1 MSEEPESGARSAH
14 PPLALVPPRRLGLL
28 LSDLRTDRQ
37 TSIADLA
44 SRSFFTPA
52 DLQAIEAGDRDL
64 TDDELREVLDV
75 YAVDPAQLVP
85 ERARLVIDLD
95 EHVVAVGD
103 EQRSL
108 AGRAPT
114 ADQVLASYLSLV
126 YALRRAAPGTEIV
139 LRDADLDVLARALD
153 LAKPTVTSHLHRLM
167 AEPTPEVQRRSRLLR
182 GRVLVPLAGVVVAA
196 TAIGALVMVQ
206 SDEGQSVV
214 TEPAAASLE
223 PAFVMTNADGST
235 TPVYI
240 GDGIDVSQ
248 LPPGAVALANPTQA
262 YPDGTVVV
270 NADGQTVPSELPPGE
285 VWIGDAQVA
294 VRNPDGSVTQGPRE
308 P

>member
-1 MSEEPESGARSAH
+1 
-14 PPLALVPPRRLGLL
+14 VPPRRLGRLL
-28 LSDLRTDRQ
+28 ADARTGQ
-37 TSIADLA
+37 GTSITELA
-44 SRSFFTPA
+44 SRSFFTPS
-52 DLQAIEAGDRDL
+52 DLRAVEAGDRDL
-64 TDDELREVLDV
+64 TDVEVREVLDV
-75 YAVDPAQLVP
+75 YGVEAADLLP
-85 ERARLVIDLD
+85 ERAHLVIDLD
-95 EHVVAVGD
+95 EHVLAVGD

-114 ADQVLASYLSLV
+114 ADEVLASYLSLV
-126 YALRRAAPGTEIV
+126 YTLRRTTPGTEIV

-153 LAKPTVTSHLHRLM
+153 LAKPVVTSQLHRLM
-167 AEPTPEVQRRSRLLR
+167 AEPTPDVQRRSKLLR

-196 TAIGALVMVQ
+196 TAIGALVLVQ
-206 SDEGQSVV
+206 ADEGQTVV
-214 TEPAAASLE
+214 TEPTASSLE

-240 GDGIDVSQ
+240 GDGIDTSQ
-248 LPPGAVALANPTQA
+248 LPPGAVALANPTQG

-270 NADGQTVPSELPPGE
+270 NADGQPVPSELPPGE
-285 VWIGDAQVA
+285 VWVGDAQVA

>member
-1 MSEEPESGARSAH
+1 V
-14 PPLALVPPRRLGLL
+14 PLRRLGLL
-28 LSDLRTDRQ
+28 LGDVRAQRG
-37 TSIADLA
+37 TSIAELA
-44 SRSFFTPA
+44 SQSFFTPE
-52 DLQAIEAGDRDL
+52 DLAAIEGGERDL
-64 TDDELREVLDV
+64 TDHEVLEVLDA
-75 YAVDPAQLVP
+75 YAVDVADLLP
-85 ERARLVIDLD
+85 ERTHLVIDLAD
-95 EHVVAVGD
+95 HVVAVGD

-114 ADQVLASYLSLV
+114 PDKVLASYLSLV
-126 YALRRAAPGTEIV
+126 YTLRRTPPGTPIV

-153 LAKPTVTSHLHRLM
+153 LAKPAVTSQLHRLM
-167 AEPTPEVQRRSRLLR
+167 AEPTSEVQRRSRSLR
-182 GRVLVPLAGVVVAA
+182 GRVLVPIAGVVVAA
-196 TAIGALVMVQ
+196 TAVGALVMVQ
-206 SDEGQSVV
+206 SDDGQTVV
-214 TEPAAASLE
+214 TEPSAWSLE

-248 LPPGAVALANPTQA
+248 LPPGAVALANPTQG
-262 YPDGTVVV
+262 YPGGTVVV
-270 NADGQTVPSELPPGE
+270 NADGQAVPGELPPGE